1 MRPKAAGLMETSLDF
16 VKDVS
21 KKLAAG
27 ISLALVITLALLALS
42 IVWISLGGTRFL
54 GLGTTFKYYI
64 EEGESFNDITPIR
77 TTTSAGDVTFGA
89 TDGSSTITVN

>member
-27 ISLALVITLALLALS
+27 TSLALAITLALLALS
-42 IVWISLGGTRFL
+42 IVGFL
-54 GLGTTFKYYI
+54 SVALAFWDWAQRL
-64 EEGESFNDITPIR
+64 SITSKKASPL
-77 TTTSAGDVTFGA
+77 TTSPR
-89 TDGSSTITVN
+89 